1 MTYENLR
8 TKGMLAEVLAPTLV
22 ERVSSPE
29 LVSPEQ
35 VYLTRVM
42 IKGEKG
48 SHSTEVFGIV
58 PANYVGKEVELVQSY
73 HQLPAQKLFM
83 QDFYVEGK
91 RVLNQAVVKTV

>member
-1 MTYENLR
+1 MAYENLR
-8 TKGMLAEVLAPTLV
+8 SKGLLTEVLPPTLV

-42 IKGEKG
+42 IKGETG

-58 PANYVGKEVELVQSY
+58 PQNYVGKEVELVQSY

-91 RVLNQAVVKTV
+91 RVLNQAVVKTA